1 MCKSFVQAEVW
12 VDDPNAFVADED
24 DEADAYSLRTAG
36 FDLLGVSQARGHCRF
51 PPC

>member
-1 MCKSFVQAEVW
+1 VQAEVW

-36 FDLLGVSQARGHCRF
+36 FDLLGVGHILQSVPICSAYT
-51 PPC
+51 